1 MLVQHTPRG
10 DIRQGGVV
18 VWYFDHMATKKMS
31 LAQMK
36 RMKSADAKYDKV
48 LDKPKTA
55 PRKAGKK

>member
-1 MLVQHTPRG
+1 M
-10 DIRQGGVV
+10 